1 MRNLLVVCLLVSLS
15 ANLYFLLSPT
25 ESTTS
30 KNRQEAPV
38 QGKETQNSTSQRQSS
53 TGSASTF
60 NLDYQGSAKN
70 DDLQQQ
76 VERWFAS
83 KDYDLAEDAILR
95 RLREDPTNNEFLL
108 LEARL
113 IEYTESVGSALVHY
127 YALLDRDLSD
137 AQFAWVREKIED
149 LALSNIQKLA
159 DLQAWNI
166 LATLIEPLWQ
176 FDPSNDLYIEQ
187 LATAYAKLNAAVA
200 MENVLASLPPDDPR
214 VAQIRNML
222 ESRAD
227 TAASNELESDP
238 VTSRDWSSLYEK
250 TLQLS
255 KRGEHF
261 VVPLYSSNQ
270 RFNLLLDTGASTT
283 VLSERAFTQ
292 LPSQLSRFIGRY
304 QINTAG
310 GQVEAPVYLVQRFY
324 FAGYSI
330 EDTAVV
336 VLPMDDFSEVQGLL
350 GMNILKQFDFK
361 LDQSLG
367 RLWLTPL
374 P

>member
-15 ANLYFLLSPT
+15 ANLYFLLSRT
-25 ESTTS
+25 DSTTS
-30 KNRQEAPV
+30 KNGQEAPV
-38 QGKETQNSTSQRQSS
+38 QGQETPNSTSQRQSS
-53 TGSASTF
+53 TGSAPSF

-76 VERWFAS
+76 VEHWLAS
-83 KDYDLAEDAILR
+83 KEYDLAEDAILR

-187 LATAYAKLNAAVA
+187 LATAYAKLNGARIW
-200 MENVLASLPPDDPR
+200 EESNHLAL
-214 VAQIRNML
+214 
-222 ESRAD
+222 
-227 TAASNELESDP
+227 
-238 VTSRDWSSLYEK
+238 
-250 TLQLS
+250 
-255 KRGEHF
+255 F
-261 VVPLYSSNQ
+261 
-270 RFNLLLDTGASTT
+270 
-283 VLSERAFTQ
+283 
-292 LPSQLSRFIGRY
+292 
-304 QINTAG
+304 
-310 GQVEAPVYLVQRFY
+310 
-324 FAGYSI
+324 
-330 EDTAVV
+330 
-336 VLPMDDFSEVQGLL
+336 
-350 GMNILKQFDFK
+350 
-361 LDQSLG
+361 
-367 RLWLTPL
+367 
-374 P
+374 